1 MLETLFGSAMV
12 KAATVLAGLT
22 LTTGGAAAAGVLPQV
37 AQDKVASAMELV
49 LPVDIPDSADAAKA
63 KRAEG
68 EKVAQ
73 EHKAD
78 EAEVQ
83 QDVAGEQDGAGQA
96 DDFGQSVAGDA
107 KSGLPQQDGRA
118 FGEKVS
124 ANAPKAPQATKARP
138 AGTPTASDNPGA
150 SYRESA
156 PTAESNPGTSYR
168 ESAPTTQPEETPTGD
183 SNPGTSYRESAP
195 TTQPEETPTGDSN
208 PGTSRRP

>member
-22 LTTGGAAAAGVLPQV
+22 LTTGGAAAAGVLPEV

-63 KRAEG
+63 KRSEG
-68 EKVAQ
+68 EKVAE

-78 EAEVQ
+78 AELEDG
-83 QDVAGEQDGAGQA
+83 QDVAGEPAGAPEA
-96 DDFGQSVAGDA
+96 DNFGQSVAGDA
-107 KSGLPQQDGRA
+107 KSGLPQEDGRA
-118 FGEKVS
+118 FGDKVS
-124 ANAPKAPQATKARP
+124 ANAPKAPQATTARP
-138 AGTPTASDNPGA
+138 AQTPTADSNPGT
-150 SYRESA
+150 SDRESA

-168 ESAPTTQPEETPTGD
+168 ESAPTAD
-183 SNPGTSYRESAP
+183 SNPGTSYPESAP
-195 TTQPEETPTGDSN
+195 TSQPEETPTAENN